1 MFCYSF
7 GRSFSFSFFFFFK
20 QKTAYGRRIS
30 DWSSDVCS
38 SDLRTPVAGDTVTD
52 AAGAEGRRRG
62 RRGPVIAVVDVAP
75 GQRYSFASIDIQAD
89 PTLPP
94 ALIEDA
100 FPLAVGEPI
109 VAQRVQGA
117 EAAIALKL
125 PQAGY
130 PFEKIGRRDILPY
143 EATGGGAIWLPV
155 EIDRKSK
162 R

>member
-1 MFCYSF
+1 MVRARLSADAELMQRILSSEGFYD
-7 GRSFSFSFFFFFK
+7 GRVD
-20 QKTAYGRRIS
+20 TRIE
-30 DWSSDVCS
+30 
-38 SDLRTPVAGDTVTD
+38 RTPVAGDTVTD

-100 FPLAVGEPI
+100 FPLAVGEPS

-117 EAAIALKL
+117 E
-125 PQAGY
+125 
-130 PFEKIGRRDILPY
+130 EIGRASCRERGCQY
-143 EATGGGAIWLPV
+143 V
-155 EIDRKSK
+155 
-162 R
+162 